1 MIKNLVIGTDG
12 CGGHMFEELKISFFK
27 HKDEGLPFWPSEFV
41 AALNRGNRLVEK
53 SFNDGRKWGRVEE
66 GYTADLTLLDYN
78 APTPLVSAN
87 AAGHFVWGMSS
98 NAVDSVIIDGKL
110 VMENRKMIGIDEA
123 KIYAEARRVA
133 QRVWNTVDKIKP

>member
-1 MIKNLVIGTDG
+1 M
-12 CGGHMFEELKISFFK
+12 
-27 HKDEGLPFWPSEFV
+27 
-41 AALNRGNRLVEK
+41 
-53 SFNDGRKWGRVEE
+53 EE